1 MKENRDK
8 VCYDERERET
18 MRARGATDREE
29 NAGSVCITRINVRY
43 DEVGPVWRN
52 GACSDRKD
60 EGPEDERRREK
71 SRKWER
77 ALRGPTGIGWHSVGP
92 GVSLRRP
99 RRRLRCGIVGC
110 WKSREALRGLCR
122 RNKQS
127 ARSSSCERPL
137 GSLRR
142 LSARPWTG
150 PVWSMPLTRTKDA
163 AATFASAAA
172 PPPLFLSLSLSLS
185 CFSSCFL
192 LCIAPLFGTT
202 NKSRKR
208 STTRRSNSIYAKRKR
223 MHRDFVYANRRVS
236 RNTVMELRARI
247 LAYLYIA
254 QGRRRWFLFFAY
266 MLSDARVSAPATART
281 RWTANVGFVFLVN
294 SKEAFAQ
301 KSAGVMAR
309 GRCPHASLYDIRH
322 FYMLHFSFPSHSYLA
337 KDTTKREQGEP

>member
-172 PPPLFLSLSLSLS
+172 PPPSFSLSLSL
-185 CFSSCFL
+185 FL
-192 LCIAPLFGTT
+192 A
-202 NKSRKR
+202 S
-208 STTRRSNSIYAKRKR
+208 
-223 MHRDFVYANRRVS
+223 
-236 RNTVMELRARI
+236 LRAF
-247 LAYLYIA
+247 Y
-254 QGRRRWFLFFAY
+254 
-266 MLSDARVSAPATART
+266 S
-281 RWTANVGFVFLVN
+281 
-294 SKEAFAQ
+294 
-301 KSAGVMAR
+301 
-309 GRCPHASLYDIRH
+309 ASLLSLVPPIKAERGVPPEEATVYTQRERECIVTLCMPTGECPETRSWNSG
-322 FYMLHFSFPSHSYLA
+322 LGFSRTYTLPRDAEDGSFFSHTCSVMRASLPPQL
-337 KDTTKREQGEP
+337 RVPGELQTWVSSS